1 VSSFYRCLY
10 SCKLRGK
17 GEDKLW
23 WVPSCKGKFE
33 VKSFYQ
39 VLSPRGSTSFSLEE
53 HLKN

>member
-1 VSSFYRCLY
+1 VASFYRCLY

-33 VKSFYQ
+33 VKSFYR